1 MILNSKYNFLIP
13 RKVKKLIRFGRKFD
27 GGYLVCSDAIKE
39 VDNLITLGVGDDI
52 SFEID
57 LEKKLSLKK
66 VHMYDYT
73 VNHFLF
79 IKIIFKYLRRLITLR
94 TKIENFTYSVKN
106 YLNFIKFNKKNNV
119 FLFKKKVVNKIKEN
133 IDINLNEIFNQVK
146 NNRNLLKLDIEGG
159 EYSIVDKINQNSSR
173 IKVLIIEFHFIRSK
187 KKMFIDSVKKLL
199 KNFDIV
205 HIHANNYFNLTNK
218 DTFFEVLE
226 ISFVNK
232 KINKY
237 KKNFRYNFPLKN
249 LDFECFPDRKKIKF
263 SFKIKHK

>member
-13 RKVKKLIRFGRKFD
+13 YKVKRLIRFGRKFD
-27 GGYLVCSDAIKE
+27 GGYLICSDAMKE
-39 VDNLITLGVGDDI
+39 IENLITLGVGDDI
-52 SFEID
+52 SFERD
-57 LEKKLSLKK
+57 LEKKLLLKK

-79 IKIIFKYLRRLITLR
+79 IKIIFKYFRRLITFR
-94 TKIENFTYSVKN
+94 TKIENFVYSIKN
-106 YLNFIKFNKKNNV
+106 YINFIKFNNKKNV
-119 FLFKKKVVNKIKEN
+119 SLFKQRVVNKTEDK
-133 IDINLNEIFNQVK
+133 IDVKLNDIFDKIK
-146 NNRNLLKLDIEGG
+146 NNKNLLKLDIEGS
-159 EYSIVDKINQNSSR
+159 EYSIIEKINYYSSN
-173 IKVLIIEFHFIRSK
+173 IKILIIEFHFIRK
-187 KKMFIDSVKKLL
+187 KKNLFIDSVKKLK

-218 DTFFEVLE
+218 DNFFEVLE
-226 ISFVNK
+226 VTFVNK

-237 KKNFRYNFPLKN
+237 KKDFRYNFPLRN